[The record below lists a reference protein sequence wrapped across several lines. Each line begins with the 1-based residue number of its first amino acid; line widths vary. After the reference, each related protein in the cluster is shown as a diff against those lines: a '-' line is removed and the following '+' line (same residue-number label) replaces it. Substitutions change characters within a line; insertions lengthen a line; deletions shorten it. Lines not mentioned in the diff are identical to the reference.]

1 MYICFV
7 ICILGNSVE
16 NLFGKVKYLIIY
28 FISGICGS
36 ILSLAFCHNTIS
48 AGASGAIFGLLGALL
63 YFGYYY
69 RAYLG
74 STIKNSVIQVILINL
89 IIGFMVPGISNAAHI
104 GGLVGGILTAMMV
117 GVPDKSTSR
126 DRINGLILTVI
137 YICFIS
143 YLAFM

>member
-1 MYICFV
+1 MYIFGNGSSDNYTLLKFGANYDVLTKSGEYYRLIYLYVFTYWDCTF
-7 ICILGNSVE
+7 ICNMYSLYIVGNSVE

-69 RAYLG
+69 RAYL
-74 STIKNSVIQVILINL
+74 
-89 IIGFMVPGISNAAHI
+89 
-104 GGLVGGILTAMMV
+104 
-117 GVPDKSTSR
+117 R
-126 DRINGLILTVI
+126 
-137 YICFIS
+137 
-143 YLAFM
+143 